1 MCFDR
6 NINGNRDDTFL
17 ECDYLLMQQG
27 VKLTFRI
34 RQLERD
40 LSFRIQSGKITVF
53 WEMGMGSYRGFVPE
67 SV

>member
-1 MCFDR
+1 MEIGPDVK
-6 NINGNRDDTFL
+6 FL
-17 ECDYLLMQQG
+17 ECDYLLMQRC

-34 RQLERD
+34 RHLERN

>member
-6 NINGNRDDTFL
+6 NINGNRDVKFL
-17 ECDYLLMQQG
+17 ECDYLLMQRC

-40 LSFRIQSGKITVF
+40 LSFRIQSDKITVF
-53 WEMGMGSYRGFVPE
+53 WEMGMGSYRNFVPE